1 MRTKTLPSAHPAG
14 GEARQAEP
22 RAQLAGAAP
31 PLQQLRARR
40 QVVGEQPGGR
50 PQDLPRQ
57 VVVGCTGRHAG
68 QRSGSGRAA
77 EGSIPHA

>member
-1 MRTKTLPSAHPAG
+1 MREALPSAHPAG

-31 PLQQLRARR
+31 PVQQLRVRR
-40 QVVGEQPGGR
+40 QEVGEQPTGR

-57 VVVGCTGRHAG
+57 VVVGCSGRHAS
-68 QRSGSGRAA
+68 SGSGRAA
-77 EGSIPHA
+77 EGSAMHA